1 MTNMLNG
8 HITGIVSV
16 FIFFLIISIFPAC
29 ATIFLEDGSNL
40 TPSELY
46 TLTNETKPD
55 NTTSPVVFFYDP
67 ECGSCG
73 PAHEYIE
80 KYHSEHPESNI
91 SIVNLSADRESE
103 AELNYYYSSYK
114 RDFMYIP
121 VVFIGPV
128 GLEGNEEIISGF
140 EDVFNWYT
148 N

>member
-1 MTNMLNG
+1 MING
-8 HITGIVSV
+8 HIPGIVSV
-16 FIFFLIISIFPAC
+16 FILLLIISIFPAG
-29 ATIFLEDGSNL
+29 ATIFLNDGSNL

-80 KYHSEHPESNI
+80 KYLSNHTESNLTI
-91 SIVNLSADRESE
+91 INLSADRG
-103 AELNYYYSSYK
+103 AEVQLNNYYSSYK
-114 RDFMYIP
+114 REFMYIP

-128 GLEGNEEIISGF
+128 GLEGTEEIISGF
-140 EDVFNWYT
+140 ENVYNWYKK
-148 N
+148 